1 MEVDYIRPV
10 WAEINLDNLAY
21 NMRKVRERVGKEAL
35 VMAVVKA
42 NAYGH
47 GSIKAAETFLNNGAD
62 RLAVAILREAL
73 ELRRANINAPILVLG
88 YTPKCQYHNVV
99 KYDIIQTIWDYESAK
114 ILSDTAVQLNKKAII
129 HIKIDSGMG
138 RIGFSSK
145 EKAIEEITNISN
157 LPNLYI
163 EGIYTHFATA
173 DEKDKSYS
181 RKQYEYFMEIIEALE
196 QRNISIPI
204 KHVSNSAAIIDLPEY
219 NLNMVRP
226 GIMLYGLYPSDEV
239 EKERVDLR
247 PAMALKAM
255 ISHIKEVPNGTG
267 ISYGRIFITKR
278 QSKIA
283 TLPIGYADGFPRLLT
298 SKGEAFLKGKRVPV
312 VGKICMDQCMIDITD
327 LDDVKIGDEVTLFG
341 YEEGVPHVD
350 EIADKLSTI
359 NYEIVSTVG
368 RRVPRIYVKNGEII
382 DIEDYLLGEA

>member
-1 MEVDYIRPV
+1 
-10 WAEINLDNLAY
+10 
-21 NMRKVRERVGKEAL
+21 
-35 VMAVVKA
+35 MAVVKA

-173 DEKDKSYS
+173 DEKDK
-181 RKQYEYFMEIIEALE
+181 
-196 QRNISIPI
+196 
-204 KHVSNSAAIIDLPEY
+204 
-219 NLNMVRP
+219 
-226 GIMLYGLYPSDEV
+226 
-239 EKERVDLR
+239 
-247 PAMALKAM
+247 
-255 ISHIKEVPNGTG
+255 
-267 ISYGRIFITKR
+267 
-278 QSKIA
+278 
-283 TLPIGYADGFPRLLT
+283 
-298 SKGEAFLKGKRVPV
+298 
-312 VGKICMDQCMIDITD
+312 
-327 LDDVKIGDEVTLFG
+327 
-341 YEEGVPHVD
+341 
-350 EIADKLSTI
+350 
-359 NYEIVSTVG
+359 
-368 RRVPRIYVKNGEII
+368 
-382 DIEDYLLGEA
+382 

>member
-138 RIGFSSK
+138 
-145 EKAIEEITNISN
+145 E
-157 LPNLYI
+157 
-163 EGIYTHFATA
+163 
-173 DEKDKSYS
+173 
-181 RKQYEYFMEIIEALE
+181 
-196 QRNISIPI
+196 
-204 KHVSNSAAIIDLPEY
+204 
-219 NLNMVRP
+219 
-226 GIMLYGLYPSDEV
+226 
-239 EKERVDLR
+239 
-247 PAMALKAM
+247 
-255 ISHIKEVPNGTG
+255 
-267 ISYGRIFITKR
+267 
-278 QSKIA
+278 
-283 TLPIGYADGFPRLLT
+283 
-298 SKGEAFLKGKRVPV
+298 
-312 VGKICMDQCMIDITD
+312 
-327 LDDVKIGDEVTLFG
+327 
-341 YEEGVPHVD
+341 
-350 EIADKLSTI
+350 
-359 NYEIVSTVG
+359 
-368 RRVPRIYVKNGEII
+368 
-382 DIEDYLLGEA
+382 